1 MINLLAKF
9 LCSFF
14 EYHKESMVIVL
25 EQIDILQDL
34 LHDRISNEMF
44 YNQSLIYVKNPEARQ
59 VFTQLRDDEMRAIV
73 NLQQKI
79 DRLQSSEGII
89 SKLFPLKPRV

>member
-1 MINLLAKF
+1 M
-9 LCSFF
+9 
-14 EYHKESMVIVL
+14 IVL

>member
-1 MINLLAKF
+1 M
-9 LCSFF
+9 
-14 EYHKESMVIVL
+14 

-34 LHDRISNEMF
+34 LQCRIANEVF
-44 YNQSLIYVKNPEARQ
+44 YNESLIYVKNPEARQ

-73 NLQQKI
+73 NLQQRI

-89 SKLFPLKPRV
+89 SKLFPLRPKI